1 MNSTPPEIVD
11 LALEKSIQRAIGLG
25 EALTEAQKQRILE
38 ARARAL
44 AQPIAQTREGSRD
57 TIRVMS
63 FHLAGETYAFPAAS
77 VTAVSKS
84 IAITPVPCV
93 PSFVCGITNQRG
105 HIRSVVRLAQ
115 FLGLGQGEADDYV
128 VVAQHDDMEVVFLV
142 TNLDEVTDIAVTDIK
157 PRPLN
162 TNTKA
167 NPYIAGVVPGG
178 LILLDLPSIFMDDR
192 FIVNDEV
199 I

>member
-1 MNSTPPEIVD
+1 MNSEAPEVVD
-11 LALEKSIQRAIGLG
+11 IALEKSIQRAIGLG
-25 EALTEAQKQRILE
+25 ETLTDAQKQRILE

-44 AQPIAQTREGSRD
+44 AQPIAEAREGSRD
-57 TIRVMS
+57 TVRVMS
-63 FHLAGETYAFPAAS
+63 FHIGSETYAFPAAS

-84 IAITPVPCV
+84 ISITPVPCV
-93 PSFVCGITNQRG
+93 PSFVSGITNQRG
-105 HIRSVVRLAQ
+105 HIRSVVRLAL
-115 FLGLGQGEADDYV
+115 FLGLGQGDGDDYV
-128 VVAQHDDMEVVFLV
+128 VVAQHEDMEVAFLV
-142 TNLDEVTDIAVTDIK
+142 TNLDEVTDIPVTDIK

-178 LILLDLPSIFMDDR
+178 LILLDLSAIFTDDR